1 MSLDIFAMAA
11 KVRALGNEI
20 TPAAIEGTAKLYGP
34 EHERE
39 PYQGVKVSP
48 RSGLWR
54 RPASPAGCV

>member
-34 EHERE
+34 EHEHE
-39 PYQGVKVSP
+39 PYQG
-48 RSGLWR
+48 
-54 RPASPAGCV
+54 